1 MPVISMFYGI
11 IISMYY
17 LDTKQHNLPHIHV
30 LYAEFTAV
38 FSLPNGDLLE
48 GNFPSNKTKLVL
60 AWIELRKE
68 DLLADWQLA
77 VTGNKVFRID
87 PLK

>member
-17 LDTKQHNLPHIHV
+17 KDNKQHNLPHIHIR
-30 LYAEFTAV
+30 YNEFKAV
-38 FSLPNGDLLE
+38 YSIPDGQLLE
-48 GNFPSNKTKLVL
+48 GNIPINKEKLII

-68 DLLADWQLA
+68 DLMADWSLA
-77 VTGNKVFRID
+77 IEGEPIFKIE